1 LRFAQET
8 TTATLVSK
16 EDGREVMEF
25 NASDARSKK
34 TLQNVLGELTESHG
48 IYFTN
53 KDSKNVKKAQK
64 RVVIMDEV
72 DGMGAGDRSGMAEL
86 IQMIKRSKVPII
98 CICNDR
104 QSQKIK
110 SLVPYCLD
118 LRFSR
123 PTKNILANRAIR
135 IAEMEHLNVER
146 NAAEAIAESCGN
158 DVRQVLNL
166 LQMWSQK
173 KEIGSGR
180 SQTLTYRNLKE
191 REKSINK
198 DEMLRVGLFDAAK
211 LIMEGRAGLSQAD
224 NRANVDSFI
233 KRNDAFFV
241 DYGLTGLLVEQ
252 NYPKIL
258 NGQYLKLKQKQD
270 PGAEQELLERF
281 HKAAESM
288 SEYNLVENRI
298 RGGDGNWSLLP
309 TAAMLCVKC
318 GYHAG
323 GETGGFFP
331 GFPEFSAWMG
341 KNSTAGKNFRLLNEL
356 NHHMNFKVSATSL
369 ELRQTYLPM
378 LRERILGLLRTG
390 DKESLTEAIALMDDY
405 GLNRDDISEKL
416 DVFVLGKKSESYD
429 DLDSGQKAAF
439 TREYNSGTHMQQAL
453 VHEQGGGPTRSK
465 KTRAKEKDPGDLDAI
480 DEDDLGDDEES
491 DEDEEMDLKKVQET
505 FKRKRGRGETVG
517 SKKGATKKNTKGK
530 KKQPKT

>member
-1 LRFAQET
+1 
-8 TTATLVSK
+8 
-16 EDGREVMEF
+16 MEF

-48 IYFTN
+48 IYFVD
-53 KDSKNVKKAQK
+53 KGSKNVKKTQK

-104 QSQKIK
+104 QSQKIR
-110 SLVPYCLD
+110 SLVPYCMD

-123 PTKNILANRAIR
+123 PTKHILANRAIR
-135 IAEMEHLNVER
+135 IAELEHLTVER

-158 DVRQVLNL
+158 DVRQVVNL
-166 LQMWSQK
+166 LQMWAQK
-173 KEIGSGR
+173 KEAGSDR
-180 SQTLTYRNLKE
+180 SQNLTYRSLKE
-191 REKSINK
+191 RERTINK
-198 DEMLRVGLFDAAK
+198 DDIWRVGLFDAAK
-211 LIMEGRAGLSQAD
+211 LIVEGRTGLSQAD
-224 NRANVDSFI
+224 NKANVDSFM
-233 KRNDAFFV
+233 KRHDAFFV

-252 NYPKIL
+252 NYPKVV
-258 NGQYLKLKQKQD
+258 NGQYLKLKQQHD
-270 PGAEQELLERF
+270 PIAEQALLERF

-288 SEYNLVENRI
+288 SDYNLVENRI
-298 RGGDGNWSLLP
+298 RGGDANWSLLP
-309 TAAMLCVKC
+309 TAAMLSVKC

-323 GETGGFFP
+323 GESGGFFP

-369 ELRQTYLPM
+369 ELRQTYLPI
-378 LRERILGLLRTG
+378 LREKFLRLLQKS
-390 DKESLTEAIALMDDY
+390 DKESVAEAIALMDDY
-405 GLNRDDISEKL
+405 GLNRDDVSEKL

-439 TREYNSGTHMQQAL
+439 TREYNGGRHMQQAL
-453 VHEQGGGPTRSK
+453 VHEQGGGPARSK
-465 KTRAKEKDPGDLDAI
+465 KMRAKEKDPGDLDAI
-480 DEDDLGDDEES
+480 DEDDFGDDMES
-491 DEDEEMDLKKVQET
+491 DEDDEKDLKKVQET
-505 FKRKRGRGETVG
+505 FKRKKGRGETAAR
-517 SKKGATKKNTKGK
+517 KKVSTKKNTKGK
-530 KKQPKT
+530 KK